1 MRRDPI
7 GVDRQRVANGPG
19 SLAAVEAS
27 KRSGIAP
34 FHVMEV
40 MKAAAERQR
49 LTGDVLHL
57 EVGQPSTP
65 APSGALA
72 AAVAAIGE
80 DRLGYTDA
88 WGTAALRSR
97 IARLSAERYGVE
109 PPTDRVVVTVG
120 ASGGFV
126 LAMLAAFDVGDR
138 VAITEPGYAAYRNIM
153 EALGV
158 EPVGIRLGPDFRPT
172 VADLEARLP
181 LKGLV
186 LASPS
191 NPTGTMVPPERM
203 AQLARFCDGR
213 GIRLVSDEIYHGIT
227 YGMRASSALEW
238 SDSAIVLQSFS
249 KYQSMTGWRV
259 GWMVVPD
266 ELVRPVERLAQ
277 NLFISP
283 PAPSQAAALAAF
295 DCHAELDANV
305 ARYRANRDVLL
316 EGLATAGFTTLAPP
330 DGAFYLWV
338 DITTVA
344 VDSQDLCR
352 RWLDE
357 LGVACTPGI
366 DFDPDQ
372 GHRFIRMSYSESTA
386 NVTEAIRRIIGWKRR
401 TDG

>member
-1 MRRDPI
+1 M
-7 GVDRQRVANGPG
+7 
-19 SLAAVEAS
+19 EAS
-27 KRSGIAP
+27 RRSGIAP

-65 APSGALA
+65 APSRAREA
-72 AAVAAIGE
+72 ARQAIAT

-88 WGTAALRSR
+88 RGTTALRAR
-97 IARLSAERYGVE
+97 IVRLYAERYGVDV
-109 PPTDRVVVTVG
+109 PVDRVVATVG

-126 LAMLAAFDVGDR
+126 LAMLAAFDLGDR

-158 EPVGIRLGPDFRPT
+158 ELVGIRLGPDFRAS
-172 VADLEARLP
+172 VADLEAHLP
-181 LKGLV
+181 LNGFV

-203 AQLARFCDGR
+203 AQLVRFCHVNGV
-213 GIRLVSDEIYHGIT
+213 RLVSDEIYHGISF
-227 YGMRASSALEW
+227 GMSESSAVEW
-238 SDSAIVLQSFS
+238 SESAIVLQSFS

-283 PAPSQAAALAAF
+283 PAASQAAALASF
-295 DCHAELDANV
+295 DCTEELDVNV
-305 ARYRANRDVLL
+305 ARYRASRDVLL
-316 EGLATAGFTTLAPP
+316 EGLATAGLTTLAPA
-330 DGAFYLWV
+330 DGAFYVWADVSHLV
-338 DITTVA
+338 G
-344 VDSQDLCR
+344 DSQDLCR

-366 DFDPDQ
+366 DFDPGQ
-372 GHRFIRMSYSESTA
+372 GHRFVRLSYSEATTD
-386 NVTEAIRRIIGWKRR
+386 VVEAVRRIIGWTSRN
-401 TDG
+401 GV